1 MVSSFFYPFFYADC
15 AVAVVVILIAPLL
28 VGFNRWWLFPVV
40 GAVIGAMM
48 ALVLGAT
55 SQSPAV
61 SVLLL
66 AFLVPIGA
74 VIVGYCRNPTARS
87 LTVAGL
93 WLAFVVWVL
102 RALPFASDTLRFAAF
117 VLPVMFLFL
126 VTTIVAYQRGA
137 VDAAARGRTT
147 IELNGLLM
155 FLAAAFAYPDRD
167 IGLYVLIA
175 GSVICFLG
183 LWGLLLP
190 ARTPTT
196 PVPKAAEQ
204 GQVEAGP
211 AAQGAPV
218 PPKPA
223 RQFCPSCGSDNE
235 GDSAFCRKCGRA
247 FAAAPAGPSG
257 APPRAPG

>member
-1 MVSSFFYPFFYADC
+1 MVSSFFYPIFYADC
-15 AVAVVVILIAPLL
+15 AVAVVAIVVAPLL
-28 VGFNRWWLFPVV
+28 VSLDRWWLFPVI
-40 GAVIGAMM
+40 GAVMGAMM
-48 ALVLGAT
+48 ALVLGST
-55 SQSPAV
+55 SQNAAA

-66 AFLVPIGA
+66 GFLVPIGA

-93 WLAFVVWVL
+93 WLAFVIWVL
-102 RALPFASDTLRFAAF
+102 RALPFASDTLWFAAF

-155 FLAAAFAYPDRD
+155 FLAAAFAYPDRY

-190 ARTPTT
+190 PRVATT
-196 PVPKAAEQ
+196 PVPKGA
-204 GQVEAGP
+204 GQVQAGP
-211 AAQGAPV
+211 TAPAV
-218 PPKPA
+218 PPPQAPA

-235 GDSAFCRKCGRA
+235 VDSAFCRKCGRA
-247 FAAAPAGPSG
+247 FAAAPTAPGGS
-257 APPRAPG
+257 PPRAPG